1 MEGNVIAQTTSAIS
15 HWRFTELEPSR
26 RLLAAIAGV
35 AFDIDGGRRSSRH
48 GDHSLGLS
56 RNAEVTIVAI

>member
-1 MEGNVIAQTTSAIS
+1 M
-15 HWRFTELEPSR
+15 EPSR

-35 AFDIDGGRRSSRH
+35 AFDIDGGRSN
-48 GDHSLGLS
+48 SLGFH